1 VGHQDV
7 DLFLSV
13 GDYQANSYR
22 IFLVYLDPDGLYD
35 GDVVHRS
42 SLVGLAGQTITEA
55 MGPDRSRHSRLP
67 TGIPRRRIRP
77 LW

>member
-1 VGHQDV
+1 MGHQDV
-7 DLFLSV
+7 DLLLSA

-35 GDVVHRS
+35 GDVFHRT
-42 SLVGLAGQTITEA
+42 SLVGLASQTVTEA
-55 MGPDRSRHSRLP
+55 MEPDRSGHSRLP
-67 TGIPRRRIRP
+67 AGISRRRIRP